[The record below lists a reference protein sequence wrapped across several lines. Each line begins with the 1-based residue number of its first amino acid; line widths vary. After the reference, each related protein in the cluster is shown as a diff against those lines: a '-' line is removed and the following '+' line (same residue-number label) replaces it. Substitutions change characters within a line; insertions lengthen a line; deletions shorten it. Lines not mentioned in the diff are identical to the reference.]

1 MVKIQQ
7 AEHLKNYY
15 LDRARINGY
24 LNDQDKA
31 EIQSKMDNI
40 GFEVTRITAPTAPVK
55 RNLNDYPLIEI
66 IIETKF
72 KDTPFMMGF
81 FLGKED
87 KLEPKF
93 SGRVFSEYAG
103 P

>member
-1 MVKIQQ
+1 MNTP
-7 AEHLKNYY
+7 E
-15 LDRARINGY
+15 
-24 LNDQDKA
+24 
-31 EIQSKMDNI
+31 
-40 GFEVTRITAPTAPVK
+40 

-72 KDTPFMMGF
+72 KDTPFMLGF